1 MNPSDST
8 DPASPPPAAVRRQR
22 RRAMSR
28 MLRLTLSTALA
39 WAALAPPTVA
49 RAAEHLSVT
58 LTIHDYPPFIGPQ
71 LPYGGLL
78 SRIVTEAFRLGD
90 VDVKFTPVSSNRAIT
105 GVMMGLYDG
114 GFGWAHAAD
123 RDRKLLYSDNSIYT
137 FRMVFFQRRG
147 EDHPWK
153 TLADLAPLQ
162 IGSTLGDHYSDEF
175 SALQENNKLHV
186 QVAASDLNNMRKL
199 LVGRIDLFP
208 MEEEAGKLLIQSALT
223 PTEQNL
229 LSYQGV
235 PISAVP
241 TYLVLRRTLPR
252 AQELIARFDRGY
264 RLLLESGHLAKLME
278 ETRKAILNSPM
289 TFNSNTAP

>member
-1 MNPSDST
+1 MSASDSA
-8 DPASPPPAAVRRQR
+8 DPTSSPPAAARRRR
-22 RRAMSR
+22 RRA
-28 MLRLTLSTALA
+28 LRRILLTALA
-39 WAALAPPTVA
+39 LAAPPTLA
-49 RAAEHLSVT
+49 RAAEHLTVT

-78 SRIVTEAFRLGD
+78 SRVVTEAFRLSD

>member
-1 MNPSDST
+1 MLG
-8 DPASPPPAAVRRQR
+8 
-22 RRAMSR
+22 
-28 MLRLTLSTALA
+28 MLRLLLIASAL
-39 WAALAPPTVA
+39 AALAPPIMA

>member
-1 MNPSDST
+1 
-8 DPASPPPAAVRRQR
+8 
-22 RRAMSR
+22 
-28 MLRLTLSTALA
+28 MLRVLLAACAPALA
-39 WAALAPPTVA
+39 LAALAPPTVA
-49 RAAEHLSVT
+49 RAAERLSVT

-78 SRIVTEAFRLGD
+78 SRVVAEAFRLSD
-90 VDVKFTPVSSNRAIT
+90 VDVKFVPVSSNRAIT

-147 EDHPWK
+147 DDHPWK

-162 IGSTLGDHYSDEF
+162 IGTTLGDHYSDEF
-175 SALQENNKLHV
+175 SALQETSKLHV

-208 MEEEAGKLLIQSALT
+208 MEEEAGKLLIQGALT
-223 PTEQNL
+223 PAEQNL
-229 LSYQGV
+229 LSCQSV
-235 PISAVP
+235 AISAVP
-241 TYLVLRRTLPR
+241 TFLVLRRTLPR
-252 AQELIARFDRGY
+252 AQELIERFDRGY
-264 RLLLESGHLAKLME
+264 RQLLESGRLAKMME
-278 ETRKAILNSPM
+278 ETRKAMLNSPM
-289 TFNSNTAP
+289 TFNNSSTAP